1 MFLLYLDVDTLNA
14 HMNVYTF
21 YMLSSG
27 CIITVTSVFTQTDH
41 MISISVVLA
50 IFADINMAVIEVI
63 TRVKKKAGECQ
74 FFQEIGG
81 CCKRLCKYQLQTA
94 ALF

>member
-1 MFLLYLDVDTLNA
+1 
-14 HMNVYTF
+14 MNVYTF

-50 IFADINMAVIEVI
+50 IFADLNMAVTEVI
-63 TRVKKKAGECQ
+63 TLV
-74 FFQEIGG
+74 
-81 CCKRLCKYQLQTA
+81 
-94 ALF
+94 